1 MVLINNL
8 FEHIM
13 EKSKSL
19 VSIIMNC
26 YNGQRFLKEAIDS
39 VYQQTY
45 HDWEIIFWDNASD
58 DDSAKVAKSYDKKLK
73 YFLAPSNTS
82 LGEARNIAVRKASG
96 KYVAFLDC
104 DDKYL
109 PEKLTRQ
116 VNMMENNQC
125 ALCYGSVIVINEDG
139 AQIRKNIV
147 TDKHGHIFD
156 QLLLKYEINMQTVMI
171 RRNILTENS
180 LSFDPKL
187 QFSPDYDLFMRI
199 AAEHKICSLS
209 SYLAEYRKGETS
221 LTVKMLGRIAPEMEY
236 TLKNLSAK
244 SNISSKMNHNF
255 KVAFQMLYFYRS
267 LPLIQSGQYLQARKN
282 ILKSIK
288 VKKRYIIYYLI
299 LFFPV
304 NRTWLLKLMM

>member
-1 MVLINNL
+1 
-8 FEHIM
+8 
-13 EKSKSL
+13 
-19 VSIIMNC
+19 
-26 YNGQRFLKEAIDS
+26 
-39 VYQQTY
+39 
-45 HDWEIIFWDNASD
+45 
-58 DDSAKVAKSYDKKLK
+58 
-73 YFLAPSNTS
+73 LAPNNTP
-82 LGEARNIAVRKASG
+82 LGEARNIAIRKASG

-139 AQIRKNIV
+139 VQIRKNIV
-147 TDKHGHIFD
+147 TDKHGHILD

-180 LSFDPKL
+180 LSFDTKL
-187 QFSPDYDLFMRI
+187 KFSPDYDLFMRI

-209 SYLAEYRKGETS
+209 NYLAEYRKVETS
-221 LTVKMLGRIAPEMEY
+221 LTVKLLDHIAPEMEY
-236 TLKNLSAK
+236 TLKKLSSK
-244 SNISSKMNHNF
+244 SNISSKMNDNF

-267 LPLIQSGQYLQARKN
+267 LPLIRSGQYLQARKN
-282 ILKSIK
+282 IFKSVK
-288 VKKRYIIYYLI
+288 VKYRYIIYYLI

>member
-1 MVLINNL
+1 
-8 FEHIM
+8 
-13 EKSKSL
+13 
-19 VSIIMNC
+19 MNC

-45 HDWEIIFWDNASD
+45 NDWEIIFWDNASD

-82 LGEARNIAVRKASG
+82 LGEARNIAIRKASG

-104 DDKYL
+104 DDKYF

-116 VNMMENNQC
+116 VNIMENNQC
-125 ALCYGSVIVINEDG
+125 ALCYGSVIVINDDG

-147 TDKHGHIFD
+147 TDKHGHILD
-156 QLLLKYEINMQTVMI
+156 QLLLKYEINMPTVMI

-180 LSFDPKL
+180 LSFDSKL

-221 LTVKMLGRIAPEMEY
+221 LTVKMLDRIAPEMEY

-299 LFFPV
+299 LFLPV
-304 NRTWLLKLMM
+304 NPTWLLKLMM

>member
-1 MVLINNL
+1 
-8 FEHIM
+8 
-13 EKSKSL
+13 
-19 VSIIMNC
+19 MNC

-45 HDWEIIFWDNASD
+45 NDWEIIFWDNASD

-82 LGEARNIAVRKASG
+82 LGEARNIAIRKASG

-104 DDKYL
+104 DDKYF

-116 VNMMENNQC
+116 VNIMENNQC
-125 ALCYGSVIVINEDG
+125 ALCYGSVIVINDDG

-147 TDKHGHIFD
+147 TDKHGHILD
-156 QLLLKYEINMQTVMI
+156 QLLLKYEINMPTVMI

-180 LSFDPKL
+180 LSFDSKL

-221 LTVKMLGRIAPEMEY
+221 LTVKMLDRIAPEMEY
-236 TLKNLSAK
+236 TLKNLSTK
-244 SNISSKMNHNF
+244 SNISSRINHNF

-299 LFFPV
+299 LFLPV
-304 NRTWLLKLMM
+304 NPTWLLKLMM

>member
-1 MVLINNL
+1 
-8 FEHIM
+8 M

-26 YNGQRFLKEAIDS
+26 YNGQRHLKGAIDS
-39 VYQQTY
+39 IYQQDY
-45 HDWEIIFWDNASD
+45 QNWEIIFWDNASD
-58 DDSAKVAKSYDKKLK
+58 DDSAKVAKSYDKRLK
-73 YFLAPSNTS
+73 YFLAPINTS
-82 LGEARNIAVRKASG
+82 LGEARNIALQKACG

-116 VNMMENNQC
+116 VNMMEINQY
-125 ALCYGSVIVINEDG
+125 ALCYGSAIVINEDG
-139 AQIRKNIV
+139 AQIKKNIV
-147 TDKHGHIFD
+147 TDKHGYILDH
-156 QLLLKYEINMQTVMI
+156 LLLQYEINMQTVMI

-180 LSFDPKL
+180 LSFDTKL

-221 LTVKMLGRIAPEMEY
+221 LTVKMLDRIAPEMEY
-236 TLKNLSAK
+236 TLKNLSTK
-244 SNISSKMNHNF
+244 SNISSKINHNF

-282 ILKSIK
+282 IIKSIK
-288 VKKRYIIYYLI
+288 VKKIYIIYYLI
-299 LFFPV
+299 LFLPV

>member
-1 MVLINNL
+1 
-8 FEHIM
+8 M

-82 LGEARNIAVRKASG
+82 LGEARNIAIRKASG

-125 ALCYGSVIVINEDG
+125 ALCYGSVIVINDDG
-139 AQIRKNIV
+139 AQIGKNIV
-147 TDKHGHIFD
+147 TDKHGHILD

-180 LSFDPKL
+180 LSFDTKL

-221 LTVKMLGRIAPEMEY
+221 LTVKMLDRIAPEMEY

-299 LFFPV
+299 LFLPV

>member
-1 MVLINNL
+1 
-8 FEHIM
+8 M

-82 LGEARNIAVRKASG
+82 LGEARNIAICKASG

-125 ALCYGSVIVINEDG
+125 ALCYGSVIVINDDG

-180 LSFDPKL
+180 LSFDTKL

-221 LTVKMLGRIAPEMEY
+221 LTVKMLDRIAPEMEY
-236 TLKNLSAK
+236 TLKNLSTK
-244 SNISSKMNHNF
+244 SNISSKINHNF

-288 VKKRYIIYYLI
+288 VKKIYIIYYLI
-299 LFFPV
+299 LFLPV
-304 NRTWLLKLMM
+304 NRTWLLKLMV

>member
-1 MVLINNL
+1 
-8 FEHIM
+8 M
-13 EKSKSL
+13 ENSNFL

-26 YNGQRFLKEAIDS
+26 YNGQRFLKQAIDS
-39 VYQQTY
+39 VYAQDY
-45 HDWEIIFWDNASD
+45 DNWEIIFWDNASD
-58 DDSAKVAKSYDKKLK
+58 DDSAKVANSYDKKLK
-73 YFLAPSNTS
+73 YFLAPNNTS
-82 LGEARNIAVRKASG
+82 LGEARNIAIRKASG

-139 AQIRKNIV
+139 VQIRKNIV
-147 TDKHGHIFD
+147 TDKHGHILD

-180 LSFDPKL
+180 LSFDTKL
-187 QFSPDYDLFMRI
+187 KFSPDYDLFMRI

-209 SYLAEYRKGETS
+209 NYLAEYRKVETS
-221 LTVKMLGRIAPEMEY
+221 LTVKLLDHIAPEMEY
-236 TLKNLSAK
+236 TLKKLSSK
-244 SNISSKMNHNF
+244 SNISSKMNDNF

-267 LPLIQSGQYLQARKN
+267 LPLIRSGQYLQARKN
-282 ILKSIK
+282 IFKSVK
-288 VKKRYIIYYLI
+288 VKYRYIIYYLI

>member
-1 MVLINNL
+1 
-8 FEHIM
+8 M

-45 HDWEIIFWDNASD
+45 NDWEIIFWDNASD

-82 LGEARNIAVRKASG
+82 LGEARNIAIRKASG

-104 DDKYL
+104 DDKYF

-125 ALCYGSVIVINEDG
+125 ALCYGSVIVINDDG

-147 TDKHGHIFD
+147 TDKHGHILD
-156 QLLLKYEINMQTVMI
+156 QLLLKYEINMPTVMI

-180 LSFDPKL
+180 LSFDSKL

-221 LTVKMLGRIAPEMEY
+221 LTVKMLDRIAPEMEY
-236 TLKNLSAK
+236 TLKNLSTK
-244 SNISSKMNHNF
+244 SNISSKINHNF

-299 LFFPV
+299 LFLPV
-304 NRTWLLKLMM
+304 NRKWLLKLMM

>member
-1 MVLINNL
+1 ML
-8 FEHIM
+8 M
-13 EKSKSL
+13 ENSKIL

-39 VYQQTY
+39 VYQQDY
-45 HDWEIIFWDNASD
+45 HNWEIIFWDNASD

-82 LGEARNIAVRKASG
+82 LGEARNIAIRKASG

-104 DDKYL
+104 DDKYF

-125 ALCYGSVIVINEDG
+125 ALCYGSVTVINDDG

-147 TDKHGHIFD
+147 TDKHGHILD
-156 QLLLKYEINMQTVMI
+156 QLLLKYEINMPTVMI

-180 LSFDPKL
+180 LSFDSKL

-221 LTVKMLGRIAPEMEY
+221 LTVKMLDRIAPEMEY
-236 TLKNLSAK
+236 TLKNLSTK
-244 SNISSKMNHNF
+244 SNISSKINHNF

-299 LFFPV
+299 LFLPV

>member
-1 MVLINNL
+1 MVLINNF

-45 HDWEIIFWDNASD
+45 NDWEIIFWDNASD

-82 LGEARNIAVRKASG
+82 LGEARNIAIRKASG

-104 DDKYL
+104 DDKYF

-116 VNMMENNQC
+116 VNIMENNQC
-125 ALCYGSVIVINEDG
+125 ALCYGSVIVINDDG

-147 TDKHGHIFD
+147 TDKQGHIFD

-180 LSFDPKL
+180 LSFDTKL

-221 LTVKMLGRIAPEMEY
+221 LTVKMLDRIAPEMEY

-299 LFFPV
+299 LFLPV

>member
-1 MVLINNL
+1 
-8 FEHIM
+8 M

-45 HDWEIIFWDNASD
+45 NDWEIIFWDNASD

-82 LGEARNIAVRKASG
+82 LGEARNIAIRKASG

-104 DDKYL
+104 DDKYF

-116 VNMMENNQC
+116 VNIMENNQC
-125 ALCYGSVIVINEDG
+125 ALCYGSVIVINDDG

-147 TDKHGHIFD
+147 TDKHGHILD

-180 LSFDPKL
+180 LSFDTKL

-221 LTVKMLGRIAPEMEY
+221 LTVKMLDRIAPEMEY
-236 TLKNLSAK
+236 TLKNLSTK
-244 SNISSKMNHNF
+244 SNISSKINHNF

-299 LFFPV
+299 LFLPV

>member
-1 MVLINNL
+1 
-8 FEHIM
+8 M

-58 DDSAKVAKSYDKKLK
+58 DESAKVAKSYDKKLK

-82 LGEARNIAVRKASG
+82 LGEARNIAIRKASG

-125 ALCYGSVIVINEDG
+125 ALCYGSVIVINDDG

-147 TDKHGHIFD
+147 TDKHGHILD
-156 QLLLKYEINMQTVMI
+156 QLLIKYEINMQTVMI

-180 LSFDPKL
+180 LSFDTKL

-199 AAEHKICSLS
+199 AAEHKICSIS
-209 SYLAEYRKGETS
+209 SYLAEYRKSETS
-221 LTVKMLGRIAPEMEY
+221 LTVKMLDRIAPEMEY
-236 TLKNLSAK
+236 TLKNLSTK

-299 LFFPV
+299 LFLPV

>member
-180 LSFDPKL
+180 LSFDTKL

-221 LTVKMLGRIAPEMEY
+221 LTVKMLDRIAPEMEY
-236 TLKNLSAK
+236 TLKYLSAK

-299 LFFPV
+299 LFLPV

>member
-1 MVLINNL
+1 
-8 FEHIM
+8 M

-82 LGEARNIAVRKASG
+82 LGEARNIAMSKSSG

-104 DDKYL
+104 DDKYF

-125 ALCYGSVIVINEDG
+125 ALCYGSVIVINDDG

-147 TDKHGHIFD
+147 TDKHGHILD
-156 QLLLKYEINMQTVMI
+156 QLLIKYEINMQTVMI

-180 LSFDPKL
+180 LSFDTKL

-221 LTVKMLGRIAPEMEY
+221 LTVKLLDRIAPEMEY
-236 TLKNLSAK
+236 TLNKLSSK
-244 SNISSKMNHNF
+244 SNISAKMNDNL

-267 LPLIQSGQYLQARKN
+267 LPLIRSGQYLQARKN
-282 ILKSIK
+282 IFKSVK
-288 VKKRYIIYYLI
+288 VKYRYIIYYLI
-299 LFFPV
+299 LFLPV

>member
-1 MVLINNL
+1 MVLINNV

-26 YNGQRFLKEAIDS
+26 YNGQRHLKEAIDS
-39 VYQQTY
+39 IYQQDY
-45 HDWEIIFWDNASD
+45 HNWEIIFWDNASD
-58 DDSAKVAKSYDKKLK
+58 DDSAKVAKSYDKRLK
-73 YFLAPSNTS
+73 YFLAPINTS
-82 LGEARNIAVRKASG
+82 LGEARNIALQKACG

-116 VNMMENNQC
+116 VNMMEINQY
-125 ALCYGSVIVINEDG
+125 ALCYGSAIVINEDG
-139 AQIRKNIV
+139 AQIKKNIV
-147 TDKHGHIFD
+147 TDKHGYILD

-180 LSFDPKL
+180 LSFDTKL

-221 LTVKMLGRIAPEMEY
+221 LTVKMLDRIAPEMEY
-236 TLKNLSAK
+236 TLKNLSTK
-244 SNISSKMNHNF
+244 SNISSKINHNF

-288 VKKRYIIYYLI
+288 VKKVYIIYYLI
-299 LFFPV
+299 LFLPV

>member
-1 MVLINNL
+1 
-8 FEHIM
+8 M

-82 LGEARNIAVRKASG
+82 LGEARNIAIRKASG

-104 DDKYL
+104 DDKYF

-139 AQIRKNIV
+139 VQIRKNIV
-147 TDKHGHIFD
+147 TDKHGHILD

-180 LSFDPKL
+180 LSFDTKL

-221 LTVKMLGRIAPEMEY
+221 LTVKMLDRIAPEMEY

-244 SNISSKMNHNF
+244 SNISSKINHNF

-299 LFFPV
+299 LFLPV

>member
-1 MVLINNL
+1 
-8 FEHIM
+8 
-13 EKSKSL
+13 
-19 VSIIMNC
+19 MNC

-45 HDWEIIFWDNASD
+45 NDWEIIFWDNASD

-82 LGEARNIAVRKASG
+82 LGEARNIAIRKASG

-125 ALCYGSVIVINEDG
+125 ALCYGSVIVINDDG

-147 TDKHGHIFD
+147 TDKHGHILD

-180 LSFDPKL
+180 LSFDTKL

-221 LTVKMLGRIAPEMEY
+221 LTVKMLDRIAPEMEY

-299 LFFPV
+299 LFLPV

>member
-1 MVLINNL
+1 
-8 FEHIM
+8 M

-82 LGEARNIAVRKASG
+82 LGEARNIAIRKASG

-104 DDKYL
+104 DDKYF

-125 ALCYGSVIVINEDG
+125 ALCYGSVIVINDDG
-139 AQIRKNIV
+139 AQIGKNIV
-147 TDKHGHIFD
+147 TDKHGHILD

-180 LSFDPKL
+180 LSFDTKL

-221 LTVKMLGRIAPEMEY
+221 LTDKMLDRIAPEMEY

-299 LFFPV
+299 LFLPV

>member
-1 MVLINNL
+1 
-8 FEHIM
+8 M

-45 HDWEIIFWDNASD
+45 NDWEIIFWDNASD

-82 LGEARNIAVRKASG
+82 LGEARNIAIRKASG

-104 DDKYL
+104 DDKYF

-125 ALCYGSVIVINEDG
+125 ALCYGSVIVINDDG

-147 TDKHGHIFD
+147 TDKHGHILD

-180 LSFDPKL
+180 LSFDTKL
-187 QFSPDYDLFMRI
+187 KFSPDYDLFMRI

-209 SYLAEYRKGETS
+209 NYLAEYRKVETS
-221 LTVKMLGRIAPEMEY
+221 LTVKLLDHIAPEMEY
-236 TLKNLSAK
+236 TLKKLSSK
-244 SNISSKMNHNF
+244 SNISSKMNDNF

-267 LPLIQSGQYLQARKN
+267 LPLIRSGQYLEARKN
-282 ILKSIK
+282 ILKSVT
-288 VKKRYIIYYLI
+288 VKYRYIIYYLI

>member
-1 MVLINNL
+1 ML
-8 FEHIM
+8 M
-13 EKSKSL
+13 ENSKIL

-39 VYQQTY
+39 VYQQDY
-45 HDWEIIFWDNASD
+45 HNWEIIFWDNASD
-58 DDSAKVAKSYDKKLK
+58 DDSANIANSYDKKLK
-73 YFLAPSNTS
+73 YFLAPNNTP
-82 LGEARNIAVRKASG
+82 LGEARNIAIRKASG

-109 PEKLTRQ
+109 PEKITRQ

-139 AQIRKNIV
+139 VQIRKNIV
-147 TDKHGHIFD
+147 TDKHGHILD

-180 LSFDPKL
+180 LSFDTKL
-187 QFSPDYDLFMRI
+187 KFSPDYDLFMRI

-209 SYLAEYRKGETS
+209 NYLAEYRKVETS
-221 LTVKMLGRIAPEMEY
+221 LTVKLLDHIAPEMEY
-236 TLKNLSAK
+236 TLKKLSSK
-244 SNISSKMNHNF
+244 SNISSKMNDNF

-267 LPLIQSGQYLQARKN
+267 LPLIRSGQYLQARKN
-282 ILKSIK
+282 IFKSVK
-288 VKKRYIIYYLI
+288 VKYRYIIYYLI

>member
-1 MVLINNL
+1 
-8 FEHIM
+8 M
-13 EKSKSL
+13 EKNKSL

-45 HDWEIIFWDNASD
+45 NDWEIIFWDNASD

-82 LGEARNIAVRKASG
+82 LGEARNIAIRKASG

-104 DDKYL
+104 DDKYF

-116 VNMMENNQC
+116 VNIMENNQC
-125 ALCYGSVIVINEDG
+125 ALCYGSVIVINDDG

-147 TDKHGHIFD
+147 TDKHGHILD
-156 QLLLKYEINMQTVMI
+156 QLLLKYEINMPTVMI

-180 LSFDPKL
+180 LSFDTKL

-221 LTVKMLGRIAPEMEY
+221 LTVKMLDRIAPEMEY
-236 TLKNLSAK
+236 TLKNLSTK
-244 SNISSKMNHNF
+244 SNISSRINHNF

-299 LFFPV
+299 LFLPV
-304 NRTWLLKLMM
+304 NPTWLLKLMM

>member
-82 LGEARNIAVRKASG
+82 LGEARNIAMSKSRG

-104 DDKYL
+104 DDKYF

-180 LSFDPKL
+180 LSFDTKL

-221 LTVKMLGRIAPEMEY
+221 LTVKMLDRIAPEMEY

-299 LFFPV
+299 LFLPV

>member
-1 MVLINNL
+1 
-8 FEHIM
+8 
-13 EKSKSL
+13 
-19 VSIIMNC
+19 MNC

-45 HDWEIIFWDNASD
+45 NDWEIIFWDNASD

-82 LGEARNIAVRKASG
+82 LGEARNIAIRKASG

-104 DDKYL
+104 DDKYF

-125 ALCYGSVIVINEDG
+125 ALCYGSVIVINDDG
-139 AQIRKNIV
+139 AQIGKNIV
-147 TDKHGHIFD
+147 TDKHGHILD

-180 LSFDPKL
+180 LSFDTKL

-199 AAEHKICSLS
+199 AAGHKICSLS

-221 LTVKMLGRIAPEMEY
+221 LTVKMLDRIAPEMEY

-299 LFFPV
+299 LFLPV
-304 NRTWLLKLMM
+304 NRKWLLKLMM

>member
-1 MVLINNL
+1 
-8 FEHIM
+8 M

-82 LGEARNIAVRKASG
+82 LGEARNIAIRKASG

-125 ALCYGSVIVINEDG
+125 ALCYGSVIVINDDG
-139 AQIRKNIV
+139 AQIGKNIV
-147 TDKHGHIFD
+147 TDKHGHILD

-180 LSFDPKL
+180 LSFDTKL

-221 LTVKMLGRIAPEMEY
+221 LTVKMLDRIAPEMEY
-236 TLKNLSAK
+236 TLKYLYAK

-299 LFFPV
+299 LFLPV

>member
-1 MVLINNL
+1 M
-8 FEHIM
+8 
-13 EKSKSL
+13 SKSL
-19 VSIIMNC
+19 VCIIINC

-180 LSFDPKL
+180 LSFDSKL

-221 LTVKMLGRIAPEMEY
+221 LTVKMLDRIAPEMEY
-236 TLKNLSAK
+236 TLKNLSTK

-299 LFFPV
+299 LFLPV

>member
-26 YNGQRFLKEAIDS
+26 YNGQRHLKEAIDS
-39 VYQQTY
+39 IYQQDY
-45 HDWEIIFWDNASD
+45 HNWEIIFWDNASD
-58 DDSAKVAKSYDKKLK
+58 DDSAKVAKSYDKRLK
-73 YFLAPSNTS
+73 YFLAPINTS
-82 LGEARNIAVRKASG
+82 LGEARNIALQKACG

-116 VNMMENNQC
+116 VNMMEINHY
-125 ALCYGSVIVINEDG
+125 ALCYGSAIVINEDG
-139 AQIRKNIV
+139 AQIKKNIV
-147 TDKHGHIFD
+147 TDKHGYILD

-180 LSFDPKL
+180 LSFDTKL

-221 LTVKMLGRIAPEMEY
+221 LTVKMLDRIAPEMEY
-236 TLKNLSAK
+236 TLKYLSTK
-244 SNISSKMNHNF
+244 SNISSKINHNF

-299 LFFPV
+299 LFLPV

>member
-1 MVLINNL
+1 
-8 FEHIM
+8 M

-82 LGEARNIAVRKASG
+82 LGEARNIAIRKASG

-104 DDKYL
+104 DDKYF

-125 ALCYGSVIVINEDG
+125 ALCYGSVIVINDDG
-139 AQIRKNIV
+139 AQIGKNIV
-147 TDKHGHIFD
+147 TDKHGHILD

-171 RRNILTENS
+171 RRNILTKNS
-180 LSFDPKL
+180 LSFDTKL

-221 LTVKMLGRIAPEMEY
+221 LTFKMLDRIAPEMEY

-299 LFFPV
+299 LFLPV